1 MKDFDRRLL
10 YIFEK
15 FQLNASSFADKIG
28 VQRSSMSHILSGR
41 NKPSLDFILKIYET
55 FPEISLTWLTLG
67 EGQFY
72 KNSNPESTL
81 NSVIIEEVIDIKKE
95 DEKLFQ
101 EMDLVNEQ
109 ISNSEISQPIE
120 TEIDHSKSNLIE
132 SSEEKITLPSLNSDS
147 EIEQILFFYKDGTFK
162 SYRPK

>member
-72 KNSNPESTL
+72 KNSNPDSTL
-81 NSVIIEEVIDIKKE
+81 NSVIIEEVIDIKKG

-120 TEIDHSKSNLIE
+120 AEIDHSKSNLIE
-132 SSEEKITLPSLNSDS
+132 SSEEKISLPILNSDS
-147 EIEQILFFYKDGTFK
+147 DIEQILFFYKDGTFK

>member
-1 MKDFDRRLL
+1 
-10 YIFEK
+10 
-15 FQLNASSFADKIG
+15 
-28 VQRSSMSHILSGR
+28 
-41 NKPSLDFILKIYET
+41 
-55 FPEISLTWLTLG
+55 
-67 EGQFY
+67 
-72 KNSNPESTL
+72 
-81 NSVIIEEVIDIKKE
+81 
-95 DEKLFQ
+95 
-101 EMDLVNEQ
+101 MDLVNEQ

>member
-72 KNSNPESTL
+72 KNSNLDSTL
-81 NSVIIEEVIDIKKE
+81 NSVIIEEVIDIKKG

-132 SSEEKITLPSLNSDS
+132 SSEEKISLPFLNSDS
-147 EIEQILFFYKDGTFK
+147 DIEQILFFYKDGTFK